1 MIHLSELDKEKNQL
15 LDIFYLG
22 LASQAK
28 EEI

>member
-1 MIHLSELDKEKNQL
+1 MIHLSEFDKEKNQL
-15 LDIFYLG
+15 LTTFYLG